1 YGLLDIGQ
9 DVRHYPHN
17 ILLEIFVELGLIGI
31 LLFLTLHLV
40 IFWRNLNLLKKLPKS
55 MGSFFYG
62 ILALN
67 RVCEL
72 YNHNLYEFLSP
83 KM

>member
-1 YGLLDIGQ
+1 
-9 DVRHYPHN
+9 
-17 ILLEIFVELGLIGI
+17 
-31 LLFLTLHLV
+31 
-40 IFWRNLNLLKKLPKS
+40 

-67 RVCEL
+67 KVCEL
-72 YNHNLYEFLSP
+72 YNHNLYESLSP